1 MRERAD
7 SMANDM
13 ACGVDTRIRLERNSP
28 MNTNHRGIGA
38 IGISQIP
45 ARDARRRGW
54 RKRQVVSTDGVGLED
69 HRRRTLRP
77 PAASRRHGGC
87 HDGKPR
93 NVVRARDVGRRRS
106 SH

>member
-54 RKRQVVSTDGVGLED
+54 RKREVVSTDGVGHED
-69 HRRRTLRP
+69 GRRRTVRP
-77 PAASRRHGGC
+77 PAAQECHGEC
-87 HDGKPR
+87 HVGEPR
-93 NVVRARDVGRRRS
+93 DVVRAREVGRRRS